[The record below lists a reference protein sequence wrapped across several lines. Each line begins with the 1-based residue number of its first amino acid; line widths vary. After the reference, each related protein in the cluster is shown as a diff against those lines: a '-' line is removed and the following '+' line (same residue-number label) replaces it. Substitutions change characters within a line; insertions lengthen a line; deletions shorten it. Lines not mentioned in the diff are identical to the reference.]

1 MRKLTTPVLA
11 TGAAALLLASV
22 SQAALGQTP
31 SGRGPGSV
39 HAQLQAQLHPN
50 TERQRQ
56 AAQQQAERGLDKEA
70 VAVIADTQEALRAIA
85 RNDKPAAI
93 AALERA
99 TGKANILLARNPATA
114 LIPTDVEVQVI
125 ETAPADPKAINA
137 PNLAV
142 IAAVA
147 RRDYPR
153 ARVLLDSLRSEI
165 RVRTY
170 NLPLATYPAALR
182 EAARLLEQG
191 KNQAAADVLM
201 GALNTVVVVD
211 RVLAIPL
218 LNAQDAIAAASAER
232 GKDRNAAVQHLA
244 TARAELKRA
253 ELLGYGDKA
262 TIAGLDKQI
271 DQVQGQIRRNENSG
285 SAFDRLRQ
293 AVDNFF
299 KKEAALLHRGDK

>member
-1 MRKLTTPVLA
+1 MRKLTKPVLA
-11 TGAAALLLASV
+11 TGAAALLLAGV
-22 SQAALGQTP
+22 SPAALGQTP
-31 SGRGPGSV
+31 PAHGPGSV
-39 HAQLQAQLHPN
+39 HAQLQAELHPN

-56 AAQQQAERGLDKEA
+56 AAQQQAERTLDREA
-70 VAVIADTQEALRAIA
+70 VAVIADTQAALRAIN
-85 RNDKPAAI
+85 RNDKPGAI

-99 TGKANILLARNPATA
+99 TGKANILLARNPSTA

-125 ETAPADPKAINA
+125 DTAPADPKAISA

-142 IAAVA
+142 IAAMA

-182 EAARLLEQG
+182 DAARLLEQG
-191 KNQAAADVLM
+191 KNQAASDVLM

-211 RVLAIPL
+211 RVMAIPL
-218 LNAQDAIAAASAER
+218 LNAQDAVAAANAER
-232 GKDRNAAVQHLA
+232 GRDRNAAIRHLNV
-244 TARAELKRA
+244 ARSELKRA
-253 ELLGYGDKA
+253 ELLGYGDRA
-262 TIAGLDKQI
+262 TLAGLDKQI
-271 DQVQGQIRRNENSG
+271 DQLQAQLRRNENSA